1 MHHHLNMEVIFPI
14 RDEPSAQLMG
24 LKAECLYSVGVINER
39 QKQAVL
45 KKAADFSITSN
56 RIVAIRQQIAA

>member
-1 MHHHLNMEVIFPI
+1 
-14 RDEPSAQLMG
+14 MG

-45 KKAADFSITSN
+45 KKAADFSITSD